1 MIDFRQAAPVVK
13 KLTTV
18 SMSLVAMAITPA
30 EADDRLLK
38 PDQKLK
44 TVEPQA
50 NVRSGQVEQQGNRQ
64 ILQQRLQGELNQLK
78 ASEVQVKADL
88 AKVEADLSRLS
99 GAARNEQLEMQVYMD
114 RRAKFTEQL
123 SNIMKKI
130 SDTSAAITA
139 NMK

>member
-1 MIDFRQAAPVVK
+1 MIDFKQAASVVK

-38 PDQKLK
+38 PDLKLK
-44 TVEPQA
+44 NKEPQT
-50 NVRSGQVEQQGNRQ
+50 NVRSGPIEQQGNRQ
-64 ILQQRLQGELNQLK
+64 ILQKRLEGELNQLK

-88 AKVEADLSRLS
+88 AKVEADVSRLS
-99 GAARNEQLEMQVYMD
+99 GVAKSEPSNLRAYAD
-114 RRAKFTEQL
+114 KRAKLTELL